1 MLVGAA
7 RSGRKGLMRRLYSGD
22 IPDGQQILAPRYVG
36 PFVLPP
42 AEFLENRRFYHMI
55 ITLGAECDILLF
67 VQSATDRT
75 SVFPPGFATLFNRK
89 VLGVITK
96 AAAPGADTCRA
107 ERFLYH
113 AGVRDIRTTNGDADC
128 HILARL
134 RGELFPQQETE
145 QPFSG
150 QQV

>member
-1 MLVGAA
+1 MLVGAT

-55 ITLGAECDILLF
+55 ITLGADCDILLF

-89 VLGVITK
+89 VLGIITK
-96 AAAPGADTCRA
+96 TDMADADTCRA
-107 ERFLYH
+107 TNFLYH
-113 AGVRDIRTTNGDADC
+113 AGVRDIRMTTGSSDC
-128 HILARL
+128 HALAQL
-134 RGELFPQQETE
+134 RTELFP
-145 QPFSG
+145 
-150 QQV
+150 